1 MSQCSVRQRIGQLE
15 LDLIEKPVV
24 VSFDGED
31 VSGNAGLLLAAQVEK
46 LTGLISGAAER
57 LADHRTQSLIKHTQF
72 ELVAQRVFQIV
83 AGAPAGDDSDWLR
96 HDPVIKAAVGRNPIT
111 GEALGS
117 QPTSHRLETKRTY
130 RELLWLGDWLI
141 DYYIQCHPKPPKQ
154 LTLDFDGSAIEAYG
168 LQLNA
173 FYRGGPYQKTMY
185 FPLFVF
191 DQNGWLLVA
200 ALRPGDQGEVHF
212 SLPVLKRLV
221 GKLRQAWPNVRL
233 TMRADG
239 AFTDPALYKWLDDND
254 VAYVLGLKHN
264 NVLLTRS
271 RPYRKAAEKKFK
283 RNFEKPRY
291 TGKGGKQR
299 KLQAMHE
306 LHSEP
311 DKNKRREKHYEL
323 NRMVRVFG
331 DFPYQAGS
339 WDRERRTICRCDY
352 NDEGIDVRY
361 VVTNIKRMTA
371 ADVYQKVYCG
381 RARSEMWIKHIKETR
396 CDRLS
401 CAQFKSNA
409 FRLLLHALAYILMH
423 QIRLRIDDQN
433 QISMHQLRRLLIN
446 TPVHIRET
454 RLNCQFRVSSSYK
467 HARIFRL
474 ILRRLGANSLI
485 AA

>member
-1 MSQCSVRQRIGQLE
+1 M
-15 LDLIEKPVV
+15 
-24 VSFDGED
+24 
-31 VSGNAGLLLAAQVEK
+31 
-46 LTGLISGAAER
+46 
-57 LADHRTQSLIKHTQF
+57 
-72 ELVAQRVFQIV
+72 
-83 AGAPAGDDSDWLR
+83 
-96 HDPVIKAAVGRNPIT
+96 IKAAVGRNPIT

-233 TMRADG
+233 R

-331 DFPYQAGS
+331 DFPYHM
-339 WDRERRTICRCDY
+339 
-352 NDEGIDVRY
+352 DE
-361 VVTNIKRMTA
+361 
-371 ADVYQKVYCG
+371 
-381 RARSEMWIKHIKETR
+381 
-396 CDRLS
+396 
-401 CAQFKSNA
+401 
-409 FRLLLHALAYILMH
+409 
-423 QIRLRIDDQN
+423 
-433 QISMHQLRRLLIN
+433 
-446 TPVHIRET
+446 
-454 RLNCQFRVSSSYK
+454 
-467 HARIFRL
+467 
-474 ILRRLGANSLI
+474 
-485 AA
+485 